1 MKKSNINK
9 NTGHRKRLREK
20 FLQSGLNGFHN
31 YEIVELLLTLGTPQ
45 KDCKQIA
52 KEVIKKFKGLRGS
65 LDATSEELQQ
75 IKGIGPMNI
84 FGLKLFQEISKQY
97 AKEKIP
103 KKIKLDS
110 PKAIIN
116 YLQEKL
122 KRKKKE
128 HFVVLY
134 LGARNQL
141 LYEETISIGILNE
154 SLVHPREIFKPAID
168 YLAASVIIA
177 HNHPS
182 DDPEPSEDDIE
193 TTKRLQE
200 VGEIMGVNVLDHV
213 IVTNDK
219 IFSFKENKM
228 I

>member
-84 FGLKLFQEISKQY
+84 FGLKTFSSK
-97 AKEKIP
+97 
-103 KKIKLDS
+103 
-110 PKAIIN
+110 
-116 YLQEKL
+116 
-122 KRKKKE
+122 
-128 HFVVLY
+128 F
-134 LGARNQL
+134 
-141 LYEETISIGILNE
+141 LN
-154 SLVHPREIFKPAID
+154 ICKGK
-168 YLAASVIIA
+168 
-177 HNHPS
+177 N
-182 DDPEPSEDDIE
+182 
-193 TTKRLQE
+193 T
-200 VGEIMGVNVLDHV
+200 
-213 IVTNDK
+213 
-219 IFSFKENKM
+219 
-228 I
+228 